1 MLATTKL
8 TYKYSKGNPIFY
20 PDIKVEKGNSL
31 LILGQSGVGK
41 STLLHMLG
49 GLMPP
54 TAGKVVINDVLLNDL
69 SPRELDKFRGKNIG
83 IVFQKSIFMKA
94 LTVKENLQL
103 CRKLA
108 GLKPDNRRISE
119 VLSRLG
125 IPHKSDKKPS
135 ELSQGE
141 QQRLSIARA
150 VISEPS
156 ILLADEP
163 SSALDDEHCLAVTD
177 LLREQMESENCA
189 LIIVTHDRRISEKFE
204 NQLVLTSK
212 NKQI

>member
-8 TYKYSKGNPIFY
+8 TYKYANSKPIFY
-20 PDIKVEKGNSL
+20 PDIKVEKGNAL

-54 TAGKVVINDVLLNDL
+54 TAGKVVVNDISMNDL
-69 SPRELDKFRGKNIG
+69 SQKELDKFRGSNIG
-83 IVFQKSIFMKA
+83 IVFQKSIFMQA

-108 GLKPDNRRISE
+108 GLTPNDHRIAE
-119 VLSRLG
+119 VLARLG
-125 IPHKSDKKPS
+125 IPHKSNSKPN

-189 LIIVTHDRRISEKFE
+189 LIIVTHDQRISDRFE
-204 NQLVLTSK
+204 NQLILTPK